1 MEDFRRKMAKLE
13 KSEYPEMLREITA
26 FVLMNVSAKKEVR
39 LVDKL
44 INLKE
49 VKEVHSVHGSVDI
62 IAKIVLKRDLVS
74 SDAETIGDFIHNKI
88 RQLSGVISTQTL
100 IPGYSQTKKTDES

>member
-1 MEDFRRKMAKLE
+1 MEDFRRKMAQLKD
-13 KSEYPEMLREITA
+13 SQYPEMRREIIA
-26 FVLMNVSAKKEVR
+26 FVLINASAKKEIR

-44 INLKE
+44 FNLEE

-74 SDAETIGDFIHNKI
+74 SDAETIGDFVHNKI
-88 RQLSGVISTQTL
+88 RQISGVVSTQTL
-100 IPGYSQTKKTDES
+100 IPGYSKQKNP